1 MEREPLSP
9 EAEALWRRLWEI
21 WQDNDEEDV
30 VIDSVELS
38 DLEAEIPGLENR
50 MKTALAY
57 LQRARYIQYRSG
69 VGEDGIE
76 PILYDVYEPRS
87 GSLRSM
93 TWLLLLPVA
102 LAAGM
107 AAPTQFAINSQL
119 RQVVG
124 GPVLAAALSFLVGTV
139 ILFAT
144 AAVIRR
150 SVPELGPIMSA
161 PWWMWLGGLLGAFF
175 VCASIILTP
184 RLGAATTVGLFLAGQ
199 VIASIAIDHFGLLGV
214 PVQHASIP
222 RLLGALLIII
232 GVAVVQRF

>member
-1 MEREPLSP
+1 
-9 EAEALWRRLWEI
+9 
-21 WQDNDEEDV
+21 
-30 VIDSVELS
+30 
-38 DLEAEIPGLENR
+38 
-50 MKTALAY
+50 
-57 LQRARYIQYRSG
+57 
-69 VGEDGIE
+69 
-76 PILYDVYEPRS
+76 
-87 GSLRSM
+87 M

-139 ILFAT
+139 VLFAT
-144 AAVIRR
+144 TAVVRR
-150 SVPELGPIMSA
+150 SLPELGSIMNA

-175 VCASIILTP
+175 VCASTILTP

-214 PVQHASIP
+214 TVQPATMP

-232 GVAVVQRF
+232 GVAIVQRF